1 MRKRKSVSLLTREE
15 KVDQFKRKK
24 KRRGKEKMRKRKI
37 VSFLTREEKIDQFK
51 RVQERKKKRK

>member
-24 KRRGKEKMRKRKI
+24 KRKGKEKMRKRKS
-37 VSFLTREEKIDQFK
+37 VSFLTRKGED
-51 RVQERKKKRK
+51 